1 MTLDRESILRS
12 SALRLVKNLPVLPPC
27 RGGNMLAQGK
37 VALAITALGFDAKK
51 TIAG

>member
-1 MTLDRESILRS
+1 
-12 SALRLVKNLPVLPPC
+12 
-27 RGGNMLAQGK
+27 MLAQGK